1 MPLAA
6 TYRRNEMASKCNICG
21 KHINK
26 NQDTEVFFY
35 KGVGEIV
42 HSVCAKGREK
52 AKAVV
57 NNRSHHHCAPKR
69 AA

>member
-1 MPLAA
+1 
-6 TYRRNEMASKCNICG
+6 MASKCNICG

-42 HSVCAKGREK
+42 HSVCAKGRKK

-57 NNRSHHHCAPKR
+57 NNQSRHH
-69 AA
+69 